1 MLMPNP
7 PPQQTVAVRIAH
19 AAAQTARL
27 LLGLVL
33 LGMVLA
39 NVANA
44 IARYGFGA
52 VFIGTDELLVFA
64 MIWMVMIGMVLVT
77 IERSHIGLDIVTARV
92 GPRARLALS
101 AMSHV
106 IIAAAGAYAAWQSL
120 AFVGRIMANQQ
131 TSMALAIPMYI
142 PHSALTIGLACTA
155 LVAAVL
161 AVIDLRYLLSGT
173 MPPEMAAA
181 AAEETP

>member
-7 PPQQTVAVRIAH
+7 PPQQSVASRVAH

-77 IERSHIGLDIVTARV
+77 VERSHIGLDIVTARV

-131 TSMALAIPMYI
+131 TSMGLGIPMYI
-142 PHSALTIGLACTA
+142 PHVALTLGLACTA

-161 AVIDLRYLLSGT
+161 AVVDLRDWLSGAT
-173 MPPEMAAA
+173 PEEPLER
-181 AAEETP
+181 AAEEAL

>member
-1 MLMPNP
+1 MLVPNP
-7 PPQQTVAVRIAH
+7 ASQQNVAIRVGH
-19 AAAQTARL
+19 AAVQAARL
-27 LLGLVL
+27 LLGVVL

-77 IERSHIGLDIVTARV
+77 VERSHIGLDIVTARV
-92 GPRARLALS
+92 GPRARLVLAV
-101 AMSHV
+101 MSHV

-120 AFVGRIMANQQ
+120 AFVSRIMANQQ

-142 PHSALTIGLACTA
+142 PHGGVTMGLACTA

-161 AVIDLRYLLSGT
+161 AAIDLRALLSGVT
-173 MPPEMAAA
+173 PREV
-181 AAEETP
+181 AEEAP

>member
-1 MLMPNP
+1 MLVPNP
-7 PPQQTVAVRIAH
+7 APQQNVAMRLGH
-19 AAAQTARL
+19 AAVQVARL
-27 LLGLVL
+27 LLGLLL

-77 IERSHIGLDIVTARV
+77 VERSHIGLDIVTARV

-101 AMSHV
+101 AMSHI
-106 IIAAAGAYAAWQSL
+106 IIAGAGAYAAWQSL

-142 PHSALTIGLACTA
+142 PHGGVTIGLACTA

-161 AVIDLRYLLSGT
+161 AVIDLRDLLSGVT
-173 MPPEMAAA
+173 PDEMAQEVAKEA
-181 AAEETP
+181 P

>member
-1 MLMPNP
+1 MLVPNP
-7 PPQQTVAVRIAH
+7 VPQQNFAVRVAY
-19 AAAQTARL
+19 AAAQAARL
-27 LLGLVL
+27 LLGLIL

-44 IARYGFGA
+44 VARYGFGA

-64 MIWMVMIGMVLVT
+64 MIWLVMVGMVLVT

-92 GPRARLALS
+92 GPRARLTLS
-101 AMSHV
+101 AMSHA
-106 IIAAAGAYAAWQSL
+106 IIAAAGGYATWQSV
-120 AFVGRIMANQQ
+120 AFVGRILANQQ

-142 PHSALTIGLACTA
+142 PHGALTIGLAGTT

-161 AVIDLRYLLSGT
+161 AAVDLRYLLSGT
-173 MPPEMAAA
+173 RPPEMTAAT
-181 AAEETP
+181 AEEAP

>member
-1 MLMPNP
+1 MLVPNP
-7 PPQQTVAVRIAH
+7 ASQQSVAMHIGH
-19 AAAQTARL
+19 AAVQAARL

-77 IERSHIGLDIVTARV
+77 VERSHIGLDIVTARL
-92 GPRARLALS
+92 GPRARLVLAV
-101 AMSHV
+101 MSHV

-120 AFVGRIMANQQ
+120 AFVSRIMANQQ

-142 PHSALTIGLACTA
+142 PHGGVTVGLACTA

-161 AVIDLRYLLSGT
+161 AAIDLRELLSGAT
-173 MPPEMAAA
+173 PQEV
-181 AAEETP
+181 AEEAP

>member
-1 MLMPNP
+1 MLVPNP
-7 PPQQTVAVRIAH
+7 PPPQTAAMRFAH
-19 AAAQTARL
+19 AVAQAARL
-27 LLGLVL
+27 LLGLIL

-52 VFIGTDELLVFA
+52 VYIGTDELLVFA

-92 GPRARLALS
+92 SPRARLALT
-101 AMSHV
+101 AMSHI
-106 IIAAAGAYAAWQSL
+106 IIAVAGAYAAWQSL
-120 AFVGRIMANQQ
+120 GFVSRIMANQQ

-142 PHSALTIGLACTA
+142 PHSALTIGLACTT

-173 MPPEMAAA
+173 TPPEPAAVT
-181 AAEETP
+181 AEETL

>member
-1 MLMPNP
+1 MLVPNP
-7 PPQQTVAVRIAH
+7 ASQQNVAIRIGH
-19 AAAQTARL
+19 AAVQSARL

-44 IARYGFGA
+44 VARYGFGA

-77 IERSHIGLDIVTARV
+77 VERSHIGLDIVTARV
-92 GPRARLALS
+92 GPRARLVLTV
-101 AMSHV
+101 MSHV

-120 AFVGRIMANQQ
+120 AFVSRIMANQQ

-142 PHSALTIGLACTA
+142 PHGGVTIGLACTA

-161 AVIDLRYLLSGT
+161 AAIDLRALLSGAT
-173 MPPEMAAA
+173 PKEV
-181 AAEETP
+181 AEEAP